1 MVGEIRDR
9 ETAEIAITA
18 SLTGHFVFSTIHTN
32 DAAGGIT
39 RLIDMGIEPFLVASS
54 VVGLMAQ
61 RLVRRPCK
69 ECARPVRPPERILH
83 QLSLDPER
91 FYAGGYADFFPK
103 VKGQREL
110 PPGTVLEPVGC
121 SACLDVGYRGRTGI
135 YEMLMLDDNVR
146 RLALE
151 RSDAGL
157 IRSAGIAAGM
167 VSLRADGARKVVQGM
182 TTPEEVM
189 MATADAS

>member
-1 MVGEIRDR
+1 
-9 ETAEIAITA
+9 
-18 SLTGHFVFSTIHTN
+18 
-32 DAAGGIT
+32 
-39 RLIDMGIEPFLVASS
+39 MGIEPFLVASS

-69 ECARPVRPPERILH
+69 ECARPTRPPERILH
-83 QLSLDPER
+83 QLGLDPTR
-91 FYAGGYADFFPK
+91 FYAGGYHNFFPA
-103 VKGQREL
+103 VKGMRTDL

-121 SACLDVGYRGRTGI
+121 PACLDVGYRGRTGI
-135 YEMLMLDDNVR
+135 YEMLMLDDGVR
-146 RLALE
+146 KLTLE
-151 RSDAGL
+151 RSDAGS
-157 IRSAGIAAGM
+157 IRNAGMAAGM

>member
-9 ETAEIAITA
+9 DTSEIAIQA
-18 SLTGHFVFSTIHTN
+18 SLTGHLVLSTIHTN
-32 DAAGGIT
+32 DAAGAIT
-39 RLIDMGIEPFLVASS
+39 RLVDMGIEPFLVASS

-69 ECARPVRPPERILH
+69 ECARPVKPPERIVQ
-83 QLSLDPER
+83 QLGLDPAR
-91 FYAGGYADFFPK
+91 FFAGGYAHAFPN

-121 SACLDVGYRGRTGI
+121 PACLDVGYRGRTGI
-135 YEMLMLDDNVR
+135 YEMLMLDENVR

-151 RSDAGL
+151 RADAGS
-157 IRSAGIAAGM
+157 IRTAGLAGGM

-189 MATADAS
+189 MATADAT